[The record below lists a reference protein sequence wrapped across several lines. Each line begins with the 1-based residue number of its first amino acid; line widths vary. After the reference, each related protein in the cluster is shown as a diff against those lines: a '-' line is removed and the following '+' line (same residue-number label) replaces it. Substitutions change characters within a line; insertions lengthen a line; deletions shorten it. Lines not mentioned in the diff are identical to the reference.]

1 MDYTQID
8 LLQKETITYPLSYP
22 VPCYLGVDDYYAR
35 YIKKKRRYEQQSKF
49 EMSYIILLFATT
61 KSNVPKLVEKR
72 EKLIGLLLVL

>member
-35 YIKKKRRYEQQSKF
+35 YIKKNGDMNNNLNLKC
-49 EMSYIILLFATT
+49 LT
-61 KSNVPKLVEKR
+61 
-72 EKLIGLLLVL
+72 